1 MGKLSTQL
9 PHISQLPFKKSKG
22 QAGHRAFTARPG
34 GKVQQLTCRCGVVQ
48 EGEAAFSQLQFGRY
62 VALWDTGCSM
72 TTIGRH
78 VAADLELEAAQQI
91 STNTV
96 GGVIDVKTYVVDI
109 LLPNEINIPSLIVAD
124 GELVGCDVLIGM
136 DIIGQGDFAVS
147 NMLGE
152 TLFSFQIP
160 SENVIDFTNPQPVRK
175 QSWLDIFRSKKHFY
189 IM

>member
-1 MGKLSTQL
+1 M
-9 PHISQLPFKKSKG
+9 PFRKTENNSG
-22 QAGHRAFTARPG
+22 RRAFTARPG
-34 GKVQQLTCRCGVVQ
+34 GKVKFLTCRCGVVR
-48 EGEAAFSQLQFGRY
+48 EGEAPYSQLEFGRY

-78 VAADLELEAAQQI
+78 VANDLELEAAQKI

-96 GGVIDVKTYVVDI
+96 GGVVDANTYVVDI
-109 LLPNEINIPSLIVAD
+109 LLPNVINIPSLLVQD

-147 NMLGE
+147 NILGE

-160 SENVIDFTNPQPVRK
+160 SDKVIDFTLPEPVRK
-175 QSWLDIFRSKKHFY
+175 QSWLDRFRCKKHSY
-189 IM
+189 IL